1 MLFEKILYFCR
12 KKAASQQSEQAQLR
26 SVCTFLHLKG
36 VFFLRVQIDCI
47 MAFYFCIQ
55 IVTVRPLGRGINKI
69 IRTMEKTNIYT
80 DEERYWMTGGR
91 TGTLPTRIIPS
102 VIYSLAPNEIFVFGS
117 NALGM
122 HHAGAAR
129 VAYNEFG
136 AEWGNGE
143 GLQGQSYSIPTM
155 EGEHNTKLAIMRFTQ
170 YAREHPELKFLV
182 TPVGCGIAGYTPEE
196 IAPMFKDAAYLE
208 NVYLPISFWK
218 VLMK

>member
-12 KKAASQQSEQAQLR
+12 KKAASQQSEQAQLC

-47 MAFYFCIQ
+47 MAFYFCIL

-80 DEERYWMTGGR
+80 DEERYWMTGGN

-102 VIYSLAPNEIFVFGS
+102 VIYCLAPNEIFVFGS

-170 YAREHPELKFLV
+170 YAKEHPELKFLV

-196 IAPMFKDAAYLE
+196 IAPMFVDAAYLE

>member
-12 KKAASQQSEQAQLR
+12 KKAASQQSEQAPLR
-26 SVCTFLHLKG
+26 SVCTFFACEGRL
-36 VFFLRVQIDCI
+36 FLRVQIDCI

-80 DEERYWMTGGR
+80 DEERYWMTGGS

-170 YAREHPELKFLV
+170 YAREHPELNFLV

-218 VLMK
+218 VLMI

>member
-12 KKAASQQSEQAQLR
+12 KKAASQQSEQAPLR
-26 SVCTFLHLKG
+26 SVCTFFACEGRL
-36 VFFLRVQIDCI
+36 FLRVQIDCI

-170 YAREHPELKFLV
+170 YAKDHPELTFLV

-218 VLMK
+218 VLMI

>member
-1 MLFEKILYFCR
+1 MKR
-12 KKAASQQSEQAQLR
+12 K
-26 SVCTFLHLKG
+26 
-36 VFFLRVQIDCI
+36 
-47 MAFYFCIQ
+47 
-55 IVTVRPLGRGINKI
+55 
-69 IRTMEKTNIYT
+69 NIYT
-80 DEERYWMTGGR
+80 DEERYWMTGGN
-91 TGTLPTRIIPS
+91 TGTLPTHIIPS
-102 VIYSLAPNEIFVFGS
+102 VIYCLAPNEIFVIGS

-170 YAREHPELKFLV
+170 YAKEHPELKFLV

-218 VLMK
+218 VLMKI